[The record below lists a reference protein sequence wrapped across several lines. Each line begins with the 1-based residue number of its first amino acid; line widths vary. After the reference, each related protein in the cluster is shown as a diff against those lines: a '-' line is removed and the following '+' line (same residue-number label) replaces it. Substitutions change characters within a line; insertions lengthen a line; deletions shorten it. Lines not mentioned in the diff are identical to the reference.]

1 MFINILST
9 EYKIVIC
16 KELRDVTPS
25 NKCDLDA
32 QAFGTIDYINR
43 EIRVW
48 DCDNKNEVFKT
59 LLHEIIHGALNSLAL
74 NKVNDN
80 ETFIEQLTNIL
91 ADTLIRN
98 NLVKTEIY

>member
-1 MFINILST
+1 MTINILST
-9 EYKIVIC
+9 EYKVMLC
-16 KELRDVTPS
+16 KDIKEVDPA
-25 NKCDLDA
+25 NKCDLDT

-48 DCDNKNEVFKT
+48 DCENKSEVFKT

-74 NKVNDN
+74 NKIN
-80 ETFIEQLTNIL
+80 EDEIFIEQLTNII

-98 NLVKTEIY
+98 NLVKMEIN